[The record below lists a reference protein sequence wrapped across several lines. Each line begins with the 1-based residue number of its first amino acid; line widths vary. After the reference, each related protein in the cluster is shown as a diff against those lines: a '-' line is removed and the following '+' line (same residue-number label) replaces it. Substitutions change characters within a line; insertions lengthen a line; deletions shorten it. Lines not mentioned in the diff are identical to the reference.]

1 MMLAAL
7 VDNYQD
13 ELRADLQRY
22 YGIDLDHAMAG
33 EHSAG
38 HVAAL
43 AANLPLD
50 ARVYAAQ
57 DADAT
62 WTRQEI
68 LLAETRNAMNRV
80 IYMLADPRK
89 RGKPPEP
96 VGPSWMTRGRTRTL
110 DARVMGI
117 EELMEELNKPR
128 RC

>member
-13 ELRADLQRY
+13 ELRADLQRI

-33 EHSAG
+33 AHSAG

-57 DADAT
+57 NTDAT

-68 LLAETRNAMNRV
+68 LLAETRNAINRV
-80 IYMLADPRK
+80 IYMFADPRK

>member
-13 ELRADLQRY
+13 ELRADLQRI

-33 EHSAG
+33 AHSAG

-57 DADAT
+57 NTDAT

-68 LLAETRNAMNRV
+68 LLAETRNAINRV
-80 IYMLADPRK
+80 IYMFADPKK

>member
-1 MMLAAL
+1 MESHP
-7 VDNYQD
+7 D
-13 ELRADLQRY
+13 ELRADLQRH
-22 YGIDLDHAMAG
+22 YGIDLDHAMRG

-50 ARVYAAQ
+50 ARVYVAQ
-57 DADAT
+57 NADAS

-68 LLAETRNAMNRV
+68 LLAETRNALNKI

-89 RGKPPEP
+89 RGNPPEP
-96 VGPSWMTRGRTRTL
+96 VGPSWLTAGRMRSL
-110 DARVMGI
+110 EARSMGI
-117 EELMEELNKPR
+117 DELMEELSKPR